1 MKIDK
6 LNINGKKEPI
16 DISDKIIGAK
26 INNKLVSNVLY
37 KTNANCYP
45 LQIQSK
51 LSCFNLQSAI
61 YLI

>member
-26 INNKLVSNVLY
+26 INNNW
-37 KTNANCYP
+37 
-45 LQIQSK
+45 
-51 LSCFNLQSAI
+51 
-61 YLI
+61 